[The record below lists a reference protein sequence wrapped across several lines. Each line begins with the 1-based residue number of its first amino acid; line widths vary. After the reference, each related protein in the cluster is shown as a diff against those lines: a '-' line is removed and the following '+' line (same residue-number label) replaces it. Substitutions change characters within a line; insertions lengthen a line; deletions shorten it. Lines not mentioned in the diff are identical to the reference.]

1 VPANINENEDGNSNN
16 KKIVLD
22 TTTIR
27 PLASTARKIEQQVQ
41 QSIQD
46 GQQQDYLHKGKNRH
60 SKALETN

>member
-22 TTTIR
+22 TTTTR

-46 GQQQDYLHKGKNRH
+46 
-60 SKALETN
+60 